1 MQTLKERSI
10 LMRKTIAFLAIALL
24 VISVPMAVQ
33 ADNADVYKGLEAK
46 AAAAQQSLVA
56 SAAADG
62 GGYAYAA
69 VFTTYTV
76 DDAWW
81 TGLAVYNFSGSDND
95 LMIGVYDEDG
105 DVACTGTFSIG
116 PNGSMTDMLA
126 SFMTDGTLPVR
137 GSIGLFGTQ
146 PFYADVV
153 TGTSGGGF
161 GQIEKAGEAY

>member
-1 MQTLKERSI
+1 MKK
-10 LMRKTIAFLAIALL
+10 MIAFLAIALL
-24 VISVPMAVQ
+24 VISVPLAAQ
-33 ADNADVYKGLEAK
+33 ADSGDVYKALEAK
-46 AAAAQQSLVA
+46 AAGQSLA
-56 SAAADG
+56 AAADD

-76 DDAWW
+76 DDVWW

-95 LMIGVYDEDG
+95 LMIGVYDDDG
-105 DVACTGTFSIG
+105 DVACTGTFSLG

-126 SFMTDGTLPVR
+126 AFMTDGTLPVR

-153 TGTSGGGF
+153 TGTSAGGF
-161 GQIEKAGEAY
+161 GQLEKAGEAY

>member
-1 MQTLKERSI
+1 MKK
-10 LMRKTIAFLAIALL
+10 MMAFLAIALL
-24 VISVPMAVQ
+24 VISVPLAVQ
-33 ADNADVYKGLEAK
+33 ADSGDVYKALEAK
-46 AAAAQQSLVA
+46 AAGQSLA
-56 SAAADG
+56 AAADD
-62 GGYAYAA
+62 GGYAYGA

-76 DDAWW
+76 DDVWW

-95 LMIGVYDEDG
+95 LMIGVYDADG
-105 DVACTGTFSIG
+105 DVACTGTISLG

-126 SFMTDGTLPVR
+126 NFMTDGTLPVR

>member
-1 MQTLKERSI
+1 
-10 LMRKTIAFLAIALL
+10 MRKIVAFLAIGLFL
-24 VISVPMAVQ
+24 ISIPLAVQ
-33 ADNADVYKGLEAK
+33 ADSADVYKGLEAK
-46 AAAAQQSLVA
+46 AAGQSL
-56 SAAADG
+56 AATADG
-62 GGYAYAA
+62 GGYQYAA

-76 DDAWW
+76 DDVWW

-95 LMIGVYDEDG
+95 LMIGVYDANG
-105 DVACTGTFSIG
+105 DVACTGTLSIG

-126 SFMTDGTLPVR
+126 AFMTDGTLPVR

>member
-1 MQTLKERSI
+1 MKKI
-10 LMRKTIAFLAIALL
+10 IALMAIALFL
-24 VISVPMAVQ
+24 ISIPLAVQ
-33 ADNADVYKGLEAK
+33 ADSADVYKALEAK
-46 AAAAQQSLVA
+46 AAGQSLA
-56 SAAADG
+56 AAADG

-76 DDAWW
+76 DDVWW

-95 LMIGVYDEDG
+95 LMIGVYDADG
-105 DVACTGTFSIG
+105 DVASTGTFSLG

-126 SFMTDGTLPVR
+126 AFMTDGELPVR

-146 PFYADVV
+146 AFYADVV

>member
-1 MQTLKERSI
+1 
-10 LMRKTIAFLAIALL
+10 MRKVIILLAIAMFC
-24 VISVPMAVQ
+24 ISIPLAAQ
-33 ADNADVYKGLEAK
+33 ADSADVYKALEAK
-46 AAAAQQSLVA
+46 AAGQSLVA
-56 SAAADG
+56 TADG

-76 DDAWW
+76 DATWW

-95 LMIGVYDEDG
+95 LMIGVYDADG
-105 DVACTGTFSIG
+105 DVASTGTFSLG

-126 SFMTDGTLPVR
+126 AFMTDGELPVR